1 MHNSFSFKR
10 ISIEE
15 LNQNSTVYESM
26 FIEIYRNQNGIK
38 KKGNIYRRPS
48 EIIEVITSFI
58 SDFTEAISYVNV
70 MSKKVYI
77 AGDFNIDLLKINRHN
92 YYHIFMKT

>member
-1 MHNSFSFKR
+1 
-10 ISIEE
+10 
-15 LNQNSTVYESM
+15 M

-38 KKGNIYRRPS
+38 KYIIGNIYRRPS
-48 EIIEVITSFI
+48 EIVEDITSFI
-58 SDFTEAISYVNV
+58 SDFTEAISYVNA

-92 YYHIFMKT
+92 YFL